1 MVHLYYKVLIDG
13 IEIAVF
19 DSDNETYFTNFIHSI
34 RQDYVKKIEIVVGYY
49 DGNNKW
55 HNIEDIEEEDC

>member
-34 RQDYVKKIEIVVGYY
+34 SQDYVKKIKIVVGYY

-55 HNIEDIEEEDC
+55 HNFEDIEEEDC